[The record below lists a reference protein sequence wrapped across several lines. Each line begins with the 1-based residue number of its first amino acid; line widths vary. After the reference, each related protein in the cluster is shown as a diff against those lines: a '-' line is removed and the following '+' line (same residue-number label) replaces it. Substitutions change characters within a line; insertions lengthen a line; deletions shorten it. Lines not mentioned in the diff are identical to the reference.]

1 MFCCCLL
8 RLVHCVTLLSCA
20 AVNAEKMEDVC
31 KRLQK
36 SQRKDMSKKL
46 RDSDVFRGLDQE
58 IKNFLNTCPLIQAL
72 THKSMRPRH
81 WEALMKAT
89 GVEFT
94 PPYKDP
100 VLATLIVNSSRFI
113 LAISCNHLR
122 VCVLLLRLLLLLTYV
137 PSMLHFTDN
146 GVASAA

>member
-1 MFCCCLL
+1 
-8 RLVHCVTLLSCA
+8 
-20 AVNAEKMEDVC
+20 MEDVC

-100 VLATLIVNSSRFI
+100 VRGSALGSTLLF
-113 LAISCNHLR
+113 
-122 VCVLLLRLLLLLTYV
+122 
-137 PSMLHFTDN
+137 
-146 GVASAA
+146 